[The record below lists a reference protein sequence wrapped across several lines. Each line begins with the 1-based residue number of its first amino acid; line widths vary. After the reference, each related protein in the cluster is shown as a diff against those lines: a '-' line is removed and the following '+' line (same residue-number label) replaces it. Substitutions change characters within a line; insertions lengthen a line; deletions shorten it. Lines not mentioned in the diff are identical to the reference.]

1 MLTAALLTATN
12 AATADPSI
20 ESKRAQA
27 QAVLGEIR
35 ELDSRLSKAIEAYNY
50 ANIRLDELDE
60 ELTTNAAHLKIAR
73 SSLAAAQAHIASRL
87 RSLYVEG
94 GSGGVIEV
102 LLGAESLEDL
112 LNRLDV
118 AEAVGAQDAKV
129 LGDVK
134 QFRREVT
141 ERRERL
147 RQDRA
152 AQAEVVAQRADQKQ
166 WIEGELAERQRL
178 YSSVKDEIA
187 RLEEAERQRQA
198 RLQAEAEA
206 RLRAQQ
212 AAAAAARQTASA
224 QTQTLSTGGGSSAT
238 EYRDPLVDDTGAS
251 APPPSQYGGVVA
263 IAMQYLGV
271 PYVWGGMS
279 PSGFDCSGLT
289 SYAYAQVGVSLP
301 HHAASQFNMGTPVD
315 RSQLE
320 PGDLVFFDG
329 LGHMGM
335 YIGGDQF
342 IHAPHTGDVVKISS
356 LNEPWYASRWVG
368 ARRVT

>member
-1 MLTAALLTATN
+1 
-12 AATADPSI
+12 
-20 ESKRAQA
+20 
-27 QAVLGEIR
+27 VLGEIQ
-35 ELDSRLSKAIEAYNY
+35 EMDSRLAKAIESYNY
-50 ANIRLDELDE
+50 ANIRLDELDS

-73 SSLAAAQAHIASRL
+73 SSLAAAQAHIADRL
-87 RSLYVEG
+87 RALYVEG

-102 LLGAESLEDL
+102 LLGAQSLDDL

-134 QFRREVT
+134 QFRREVAA
-141 ERRERL
+141 RRQKL
-147 RQDRA
+147 QKDRA
-152 AQAEVVAQRADQKQ
+152 AQADVVAERAEQKQ

-178 YSSVKDEIA
+178 YSSIKDEIA

-212 AAAAAARQTASA
+212 QAAAAARQAASV
-224 QTQTLSTGGGSSAT
+224 QTQTLSTDSVSSSSPS
-238 EYRDPLVDDTGAS
+238 EYRDPLVDDSGATG
-251 APPPSQYGGVVA
+251 APPPSQYGGVVG

-279 PSGFDCSGLT
+279 PSGFDCSGLI
-289 SYAYAQVGVSLP
+289 SYAYSQVGVSLP
-301 HHAASQFNMGTPVD
+301 HHAASQFNYGSPVD
-315 RSQLE
+315 RGSLE

-329 LGHMGM
+329 LGHAGI

-356 LNEPWYASRWVG
+356 LNDSWYASTWVG
-368 ARRVT
+368 GRRIT